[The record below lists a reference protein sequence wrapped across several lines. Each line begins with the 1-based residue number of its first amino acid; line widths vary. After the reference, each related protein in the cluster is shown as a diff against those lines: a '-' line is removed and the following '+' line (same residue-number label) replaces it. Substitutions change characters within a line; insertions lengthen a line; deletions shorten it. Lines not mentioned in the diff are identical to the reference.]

1 MSRENKSFEKEC
13 QLDNISGP
21 IFDPQRPDDF
31 DAAFN
36 SVLNTL
42 ILDLATI
49 INNEDIV
56 SNFLK
61 TDKIYFETILERFKN
76 NFIFDEYNNADF
88 FKKFDKVFK

>member
-1 MSRENKSFEKEC
+1 M
-13 QLDNISGP
+13 
-21 IFDPQRPDDF
+21 
-31 DAAFN
+31 
-36 SVLNTL
+36 
-42 ILDLATI
+42 ATVTVNP